1 MSIESQRDLIE
12 LQRVGRV
19 VARALAAMKKAAR
32 PGLTTA
38 ELDAVGAEVLK
49 RHGARSAPALEYGF
63 PGCACISVGDQ
74 VAHGVPG
81 ARRLKPGDVVKLD
94 VTAELGGYV
103 ADAAIT
109 VILDGA
115 APALYALAACARRAL
130 AAALEVAR
138 AGEPIAGVGLVVER
152 EAEAAGFSVVR
163 ELCGHGVG
171 RRVHEEPSIPNYFTP
186 RARGRFTD
194 GLVVAI
200 EPILAER
207 GGGGR
212 LETEED
218 GWTLRTR
225 DGAVAVQ
232 EEHTAVIRDGRP
244 LVVTAAAA

>member
-1 MSIESQRDLIE
+1 MSIGSQRDLIE

-19 VARALAAMKKAAR
+19 VARALAAMKRAAR
-32 PGLTTA
+32 PGVTTA

-49 RHGARSAPALEYGF
+49 RHGARSAPAVEYGF
-63 PGCACISVGDQ
+63 PGCACISVGDE

-81 ARRLKPGDVVKLD
+81 ARRLQAGDVIKLD

-115 APALYALAACARRAL
+115 APGLYALAACARRAL
-130 AAALEVAR
+130 LAALEVAR
-138 AGEPIAGVGLVVER
+138 AGEPIASVGLVVER
-152 EAEAAGFSVVR
+152 EAQAAGFDVVR

-171 RRVHEEPSIPNYFTP
+171 RRVHEEPSIPNFFTP
-186 RARGRFTD
+186 RTRGRFTD

-207 GGGGR
+207 GGGAR
-212 LETEED
+212 LETGED
-218 GWTLRTR
+218 GWTLSTR
-225 DGAVAVQ
+225 NGAVAVQ

-244 LVVTAAAA
+244 LVVTAAA

>member
-1 MSIESQRDLIE
+1 MSIESKRDLIE

-32 PGLTTA
+32 PGRTTA
-38 ELDAVGAEVLK
+38 EIDAVGAEVLR
-49 RHGARSAPALEYGF
+49 RHGARSAPAVEYGF
-63 PGCACISVGDQ
+63 PGCACISVGAE

-81 ARRLKPGDVVKLD
+81 ARRLQPGDVVKLD

-109 VILDGA
+109 VVLDGA
-115 APALYALAACARRAL
+115 APGLYALAACARRAL
-130 AAALEVAR
+130 AAAMEVAR
-138 AGEPIAGVGLVVER
+138 AGELIAGVGLAVER
-152 EAEAAGFSVVR
+152 EAQAAGFSVVR

-186 RARGRFTD
+186 HARGRFTD

-207 GGGGR
+207 GGDKR
-212 LETEED
+212 LETDAD

-232 EEHTAVIRDGRP
+232 EEHTMVIRDGRP

>member
-1 MSIESQRDLIE
+1 MSIDSPRDLVE
-12 LQRVGRV
+12 LKRVGRV
-19 VARALAAMKKAAR
+19 VARALAAMKRAAR
-32 PGLTTA
+32 PGMTTA
-38 ELDAVGAEVLK
+38 ELDAVGAEVLR
-49 RHGARSAPALEYGF
+49 RHGARSAPAVEYGF
-63 PGCACISVGDQ
+63 PGCACISVGDE

-81 ARRLKPGDVVKLD
+81 ARRLAAGDVVKLD

-109 VILDGA
+109 VVLDGA
-115 APALYALAACARRAL
+115 APALHALAACARRAL

-138 AGEPIAGVGLVVER
+138 AGEPIARVGLVVER

-163 ELCGHGVG
+163 ELSGHGVG
-171 RRVHEEPSIPNYFTP
+171 RRVHEEPTIPNFFTP
-186 RARGRFTD
+186 STRGHFTD

-212 LETEED
+212 LKTEKD

-225 DGAVAVQ
+225 NGAVAVQ

-244 LVVTAAAA
+244 IVVTAAA